1 MRKKERKT
9 KPISIRGKMLV
20 MVVGCWLIPFF
31 MMTALVCIYLG
42 GGGSN
47 NYRERLKKQM
57 DYDMGIYTERLNYI
71 IGLSRSASYEGRI
84 AEIYSDYRMGK
95 TEITMML
102 NELRSY
108 LYGRYSNDAAIQNA
122 ILWFWEDAEHLRGF
136 AYNTK
141 SGGQYGQIGEFWGK
155 DYGTVSRE
163 AQGLKNGVKFV
174 CLNNHYYLLRNVM
187 NSRNQPIATL
197 ALRVNEKYCMESLLR
212 FSEDGQIRLV
222 LDDEIQIE
230 LQDGKVQRVQGD
242 GFVYTKDGS
251 YWKNG
256 KLYIQKQQKERE
268 YQVGIT
274 AILDGKNVLKPVY
287 GYLYVLAGMT
297 VLLIPIL
304 LVMFRTVKKNI
315 LEPLHN
321 LMYGSKQVSIGN
333 FGYHLNYKPG
343 NKEFAYLTESFN
355 DMSERLK
362 YQFDHIYKKELAL
375 RDARIM
381 ALQSHINPHFMNN
394 TLEMINWMALLEGS
408 KKVPPMIR
416 SLSELM
422 NAAMDRKKKPIV
434 PLAEELRYVQAYL
447 DIMSVR
453 LGSGLTVM
461 NEVKE
466 EHQKVTVPR
475 MILQPLI
482 ENAIEHGVIPNGH
495 GTVWIRSE
503 IEEEYLYLEILNEG
517 TLTSESEKKVELLL
531 SPEYDTSKAEGGN
544 MGIANVNQR
553 LRILY
558 GDECGLKIF
567 DTKAGQVC
575 AQVRIAIGSIAQK

>member
-1 MRKKERKT
+1 M
-9 KPISIRGKMLV
+9 
-20 MVVGCWLIPFF
+20 
-31 MMTALVCIYLG
+31 
-42 GGGSN
+42 
-47 NYRERLKKQM
+47 
-57 DYDMGIYTERLNYI
+57 
-71 IGLSRSASYEGRI
+71 
-84 AEIYSDYRMGK
+84 
-95 TEITMML
+95 
-102 NELRSY
+102 
-108 LYGRYSNDAAIQNA
+108 
-122 ILWFWEDAEHLRGF
+122 
-136 AYNTK
+136 
-141 SGGQYGQIGEFWGK
+141 
-155 DYGTVSRE
+155 
-163 AQGLKNGVKFV
+163 
-174 CLNNHYYLLRNVM
+174 
-187 NSRNQPIATL
+187 
-197 ALRVNEKYCMESLLR
+197 
-212 FSEDGQIRLV
+212 
-222 LDDEIQIE
+222 
-230 LQDGKVQRVQGD
+230 
-242 GFVYTKDGS
+242 
-251 YWKNG
+251 
-256 KLYIQKQQKERE
+256 
-268 YQVGIT
+268 
-274 AILDGKNVLKPVY
+274 KPVY